1 MTKLQEKLYLTTIGY
16 GFAGANFLLID
27 TRFWMVG
34 VGFGV
39 LGLVFFIKALRIKQ

>member
-1 MTKLQEKLYLTTIGY
+1 MTKLQEKLYYTTIGY
-16 GFAGANFLLID
+16 GFTGANFLLIG

-39 LGLVFFIKALRIKQ
+39 LGAMFFIKALRTK